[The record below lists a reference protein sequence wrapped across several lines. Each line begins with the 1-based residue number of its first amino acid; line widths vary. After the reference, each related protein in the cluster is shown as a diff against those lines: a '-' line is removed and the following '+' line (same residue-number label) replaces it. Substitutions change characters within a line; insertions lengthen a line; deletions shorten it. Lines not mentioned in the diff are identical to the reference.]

1 MMQTVFETFP
11 FLVPWFATDTPVL
24 PGLTLVRWAQ
34 TVVWGIVW
42 AGLAARLLARQPR
55 AVRCAAMVLAA
66 LWVLLPGAWSP
77 AWWLGLAFQ
86 QPSHVTV
93 LVCAGFVFIGSRQ
106 GASIG
111 QGPLRAPSKPVLTTA
126 RALALVL
133 GAVLLADMFIL
144 LPFSLYRWGFSSFA
158 FGLLLAVG
166 LLVWLA
172 ARSETSRRDAQLA
185 CAALALF
192 ALTRLPSGN
201 VFDALI
207 DPWLW
212 MVLLARSLQLG
223 YRTLKSRFSK
233 SGF

>member
-1 MMQTVFETFP
+1 MMQTVLETFP
-11 FLVPWFATDTPVL
+11 FFVPWFSTNTPVL

-34 TVVWGIVW
+34 TVVWGIVL
-42 AGLAARLLARQPR
+42 AGLAARLLARRPR
-55 AVRCAAMVLAA
+55 GVRCAAMVLAV

-86 QPSHVTV
+86 QPSHVTL

-106 GASIG
+106 GASMG
-111 QGPLRAPSKPVLTTA
+111 QGPSQAVSEPGLTSA
-126 RALALVL
+126 RALAMVL

-144 LPFSLYRWGFSSFA
+144 LPFSVYRWGFSSFA
-158 FGLLLAVG
+158 FGLLLAVA

-212 MVLLARSLQLG
+212 MVLLARSLQQG
-223 YRTLKSRFSK
+223 YRRIKSRF
-233 SGF
+233 